1 MQTQD
6 NRASS
11 RHPSS
16 LRPRCFFL
24 CIAALFCAAPGFAQ
38 VSPAEIL
45 NPELKA
51 AEAKYLPQL
60 KELNHAIAQTKFSF
74 PFSLNRYVG
83 LDPAQQ
89 AETDSRGLEF
99 VRFHDRV
106 VLKITG
112 NYNAA
117 YNADL
122 LTQNERASRT
132 FMDVL
137 LPLLR
142 LVARIIPPDVTSDAI
157 GFEVS
162 YHARTPNP
170 NHDYEGKES
179 LVVVFDPPDAFAFV
193 AAEGN
198 EARQVILNRS
208 EIYLNG
214 NEFGLALGQREPLDV
229 EALARPNSRR
239 APETSPASA
248 AGVAS
253 RLALTHPELVPDPGF
268 RAPSAVQPGGAVVA
282 EPAHAAPAPA
292 GAPDLPAEKPR
303 APAPSQGDL
312 EGLQAKYQ
320 AQLDALA
327 KEGAVKFHFVAYA
340 PPSFVLFQNEIVLQ
354 MTLRN
359 VRHLDAEKSSIYRR
373 AAQSFDLFLALL
385 LKDLLDK
392 SPVDAEFDAYDFSVL
407 NQLAP
412 EPHASSEAIE
422 FICPRK
428 AVRQF
433 ANAEITNQQLI
444 DQSIVLVNGVRI
456 ALNLQLVE

>member
-1 MQTQD
+1 MKIQN
-6 NRASS
+6 NRAKAFRSC
-11 RHPSS
+11 S
-16 LRPRCFFL
+16 LRPYYLFL
-24 CIAALFCAAPGFAQ
+24 SVAMLFCAASGFAQ

-51 AEAKYLPQL
+51 AETKYLPQL
-60 KELNHAIAQTKFSF
+60 KEINHAIAATKFPFS
-74 PFSLNRYVG
+74 FSLNRYVG

-132 FMDVL
+132 FIDVL

-142 LVARIIPPDVTSDAI
+142 LVTHEIPPDVTCDAI

-170 NHDYEGKES
+170 NHDYEGKEI
-179 LVVVFDPPDAFAFV
+179 LVVVFDTPDAFAFV
-193 AAEGN
+193 ATEGN

-208 EIYLNG
+208 EVYVDG
-214 NEFGLALGQREPLDV
+214 NNSGLALGQREPLNV
-229 EALARPNSRR
+229 EALARPNSRK
-239 APETSPASA
+239 APEASPASA
-248 AGVAS
+248 ASVGS
-253 RLALTHPELVPDPGF
+253 RLAATHPELVPNPGP
-268 RAPSAVQPGGAVVA
+268 RAPSLVQPGGPVA
-282 EPAHAAPAPA
+282 AAPAPTAPVPA
-292 GAPDLPAEKPR
+292 GTPDPPAEKQH
-303 APAPSQGDL
+303 APAPSEGDL

-327 KEGAVKFHFVAYA
+327 KEGAAKSHFVAYA
-340 PPSFVLFQNEIVLQ
+340 PPSFVLFQSEIVLQ

-359 VRHLDAEKSSIYRR
+359 VRHFDAEKSSIYRR
-373 AAQSFDLFLALL
+373 AAQSFDLFLAPQ

-392 SPVDAEFDAYDFSVL
+392 SPADAEFDAYDFSVL

-428 AVRQF
+428 AARQF

>member
-1 MQTQD
+1 MTTPN
-6 NRASS
+6 NRARSF
-11 RHPSS
+11 HPA
-16 LRPRCFFL
+16 LRPYCFFL
-24 CIAALFCAAPGFAQ
+24 CIAVLFCAAPGIAQ
-38 VSPAEIL
+38 VSPAEVL

-51 AEAKYLPQL
+51 DEAKYLPEL
-60 KELNHAIAQTKFSF
+60 KEINRAIAATKF
-74 PFSLNRYVG
+74 PFSFSLSRYVG

-99 VRFHDRV
+99 VRFQSRV

-117 YNADL
+117 YNADI

-132 FMDVL
+132 FLDVL

-142 LVARIIPPDVTSDAI
+142 VVTRGIPSDVACDAI

-162 YHARTPNP
+162 YHVRTPDP
-170 NHDYEGKES
+170 NHDYEGKEN
-179 LVVVFDPPDAFAFV
+179 LVAIFDTRDAFGFID
-193 AAEGN
+193 AEGN

-208 EIYLNG
+208 EIYVNG
-214 NEFGLALGQREPLDV
+214 EEFGLALGQREPLNI
-229 EALARPNSRR
+229 EALVRPNSRKVF
-239 APETSPASA
+239 ETSPASA

-253 RLALTHPELVPDPGF
+253 QLAATHPELAPNPGP
-268 RAPSAVQPGGAVVA
+268 RAPSPVQRGGPLA
-282 EPAHAAPAPA
+282 AAPAPA
-292 GAPDLPAEKPR
+292 ATPDPPAEKQSAR
-303 APAPSQGDL
+303 AEPSQSDL
-312 EGLQAKYQ
+312 EDLQAKYQ
-320 AQLDALA
+320 AQLDALG
-327 KEGAVKFHFVAYA
+327 KEGAAKFHFVAYA
-340 PPSFVLFQNEIVLQ
+340 PPSFVLFQNEVVLQ

-359 VRHLDAEKSSIYRR
+359 VRHFDAEKSSIYRR
-373 AAQSFDLFLALL
+373 AAQSFDLFLAPQ

-392 SPVDAEFDAYDFSVL
+392 SPADAEFDAYDFSVL

-412 EPHASSEAIE
+412 APHALSEAVE

-428 AVRQF
+428 AARQF